1 MPRKL
6 SKALK
11 GEPQSESDDESA
23 VTSITHGYDSDSE
36 SEKMATHTPLGT
48 DEIVDRLPPY
58 FTISCVSAR
67 NSGKS
72 VLIQELIRKLI
83 KAKRVDMVLIMSG
96 SAGLNED
103 WTFLPSNL
111 VIPFS
116 TDVLDRIW
124 NKQKMTP
131 IDEREHVLVV
141 LDDCL
146 ATPEAFRNQ
155 RINAFYSLGRHL
167 TLSMA
172 ILSQHTTYLLSP
184 IIKANSDI
192 ILWSKLNR
200 QQLKGLWESTCNL
213 DWKAF
218 LNFSETLGGVDYNFL
233 LLDIYCKSNKPEEF
247 LTFVR
252 AEPPAKT
259 KKKPAKGK
267 EPPPDKTGAPK

>member
-1 MPRKL
+1 M
-6 SKALK
+6 K
-11 GEPQSESDDESA
+11 GEPQSESDNESA
-23 VTSITHGYDSDSE
+23 ITSISGSASASSE
-36 SEKMATHTPLGT
+36 EATMATHTPLGT

-72 VLIQELIRKLI
+72 VLIQELVRKLI
-83 KAKRVDMVLIMSG
+83 KAKRIDMVLIMSG

-116 TDVLDRIW
+116 TDTLDRIW
-124 NKQKMTP
+124 EKQKMTP
-131 IDEREHVLVV
+131 IDEREHILVV

-167 TLSMA
+167 TLSMF
-172 ILSQHTTYLLSP
+172 ILSQHTAYLLSP

-200 QQLKGLWESTCNL
+200 QQLKSLWESTTNL
-213 DWKAF
+213 EWKAF

-252 AEPPAKT
+252 AEPPKKT
-259 KKKPAKGK
+259 KAKKAIRR
-267 EPPPDKTGAPK
+267 EPPPDKLGAPK

>member
-1 MPRKL
+1 M
-6 SKALK
+6 
-11 GEPQSESDDESA
+11 SEDYDETSSMSSDESKEQKI
-23 VTSITHGYDSDSE
+23 STHS
-36 SEKMATHTPLGT
+36 PLGT
-48 DEIVDRLPPY
+48 DEIIDRLPPY

-72 VLIQELIRKLI
+72 VLIQELVRKLI

-103 WTFLPSNL
+103 WTFLPGNL

-116 TDVLDRIW
+116 TDTLDRIW

-131 IDEREHVLVV
+131 IDEREHILVV

-172 ILSQHTTYLLSP
+172 ILSQHTAYLLSP

-200 QQLKGLWESTCNL
+200 QQLKALWESTTNL
-213 DWKAF
+213 EWKAF

-233 LLDIYCKSNKPEEF
+233 LLDIFCKSNKPEEF

-252 AEPPAKT
+252 AEPPAK
-259 KKKPAKGK
+259 KKKNKVGKGK
-267 EPPPDKTGAPK
+267 EPPPDKLNAPK

>member
-6 SKALK
+6 SKALR
-11 GEPQSESDDESA
+11 GEPQSESDGESV
-23 VTSITHGYDSDSE
+23 VTSISGASSSSE
-36 SEKMATHTPLGT
+36 EPKMATHTPLGT

-72 VLIQELIRKLI
+72 VLIQELVRKLI

-116 TDVLDRIW
+116 TDILDRIW

-167 TLSMA
+167 TLSMM

-213 DWKAF
+213 EWKSF

-252 AEPPAKT
+252 AEPPKKE
-259 KKKPAKGK
+259 KKKAIRR
-267 EPPPDKTGAPK
+267 EPLPDKIGAPK

>member
-1 MPRKL
+1 MPKL
-6 SKALK
+6 SKKLNQ
-11 GEPQSESDDESA
+11 EPDTSSDTESQI
-23 VTSITHGYDSDSE
+23 TSISSGSSEAEITTHS
-36 SEKMATHTPLGT
+36 PLGSE
-48 DEIVDRLPPY
+48 EIVDRLPPY

-72 VLIQELIRKLI
+72 VLIQELVRKLI

-116 TDVLDRIW
+116 TDTLDRIW

-131 IDEREHVLVV
+131 IDEREHILVV

-167 TLSMA
+167 TLSMM
-172 ILSQHTTYLLSP
+172 ILSQHTAYLLSP

-200 QQLKGLWESTCNL
+200 QQLKSLWESTTNL
-213 DWKAF
+213 EWKAF

-233 LLDIYCKSNKPEEF
+233 LLDIYCKSNRPEEF

-259 KKKPAKGK
+259 KKNKVDGKGK
-267 EPPPDKTGAPK
+267 EPPPDARNAPK

>member
-1 MPRKL
+1 MDSP
-6 SKALK
+6 SSDTEPTMKA
-11 GEPQSESDDESA
+11 
-23 VTSITHGYDSDSE
+23 
-36 SEKMATHTPLGT
+36 HTPLGCE
-48 DEIVDRLPPY
+48 EIIERLPPY

-72 VLIQELIRKLI
+72 VLIQELVRKLI
-83 KAKRVDMVLIMSG
+83 KTKRVDMVVIMSG

-103 WTFLPSNL
+103 WTFLPQNL

-116 TDVLDRIW
+116 TDILDRIW
-124 NKQKMTP
+124 MKQKMTP
-131 IDEREHVLVV
+131 IDEREHILVV

-200 QQLKGLWESTCNL
+200 GQLKTLWESTTNL
-213 DWKAF
+213 EWRSF
-218 LNFSETLGGVDYNFL
+218 LRFSETLGGVDYNFL
-233 LLDIYCKSNKPEEF
+233 LLDIYCESNSPEEF

-252 AEPPAKT
+252 AEPPAKGR
-259 KKKPAKGK
+259 KKPN
-267 EPPPDKTGAPK
+267 PPDTPDAPK

>member
-1 MPRKL
+1 ME
-6 SKALK
+6 SASVSS
-11 GEPQSESDDESA
+11 GSSYEQEEPQ
-23 VTSITHGYDSDSE
+23 
-36 SEKMATHTPLGT
+36 MMTHTPLGT
-48 DEIVDRLPPY
+48 EEIIERLPPY

-72 VLIQELIRKLI
+72 VLIQELVKKLI

-103 WTFLPSNL
+103 WTFLPQNL
-111 VIPFS
+111 VINFS
-116 TDVLDRIW
+116 TDILDRIW
-124 NKQKMTP
+124 TKQQMTP
-131 IDEREHVLVV
+131 IDEREHILVV

-167 TLSMA
+167 TLSMM
-172 ILSQHTTYLLSP
+172 ILSQHTAYILSP

-200 QQLKGLWESTCNL
+200 QQLKSLWESTTNL
-213 DWKAF
+213 EWKSF
-218 LNFSETLGGVDYNFL
+218 LRFSETLGGVDYNFL
-233 LLDIYCKSNKPEEF
+233 LLDIFCKSNKPEEF

-252 AEPPAKT
+252 AEPPALG
-259 KKKPAKGK
+259 KKKKKGN
-267 EPPPDKTGAPK
+267 PPDAVGAPK

>member
-1 MPRKL
+1 MPKL
-6 SKALK
+6 SKRLN

-23 VTSITHGYDSDSE
+23 ITSISGSSSASE
-36 SEKMATHTPLGT
+36 PDAKMGHTPLGT
-48 DEIVDRLPPY
+48 EEIIDRLPPY

-72 VLIQELIRKLI
+72 VLIQELVRKLI

-111 VIPFS
+111 CIPFS
-116 TDVLDRIW
+116 TEILDRIW
-124 NKQKMTP
+124 EKQKMTP

-167 TLSMA
+167 TLSMM

-213 DWKAF
+213 EWKAF
-218 LNFSETLGGVDYNFL
+218 MNFSETLGGVDYNFL

-252 AEPPAKT
+252 AEPPKKE
-259 KKKPAKGK
+259 KKKAIRR
-267 EPPPDKTGAPK
+267 EPPPDKIGAPK

>member
-1 MPRKL
+1 MPHRK
-6 SKALK
+6 AP
-11 GEPQSESDDESA
+11 E
-23 VTSITHGYDSDSE
+23 SDSE
-36 SEKMATHTPLGT
+36 ESTSSRSLGSATSMVSDSDEKQSKKMAHHEPLGT
-48 DEIVDRLPPY
+48 EEIIERLPPY

-72 VLIQELIRKLI
+72 VLIQELVRKLI

-116 TDVLDRIW
+116 TDTLDRIW

-131 IDEREHVLVV
+131 IDEREHILVV

-172 ILSQHTTYLLSP
+172 ILSQHTAYLLSP

-200 QQLKGLWESTCNL
+200 QQLKALWESTTNL
-213 DWKAF
+213 NLKAF
-218 LNFSETLGGVDYNFL
+218 MNFSETLGGVDYNFL
-233 LLDIYCKSNKPEEF
+233 LLDIYCKSNQPEEF

-252 AEPPAKT
+252 AEPPKKE
-259 KKKPAKGK
+259 KKKSGKGK
-267 EPPPDKTGAPK
+267 EPPPDKVGAPK

>member
-1 MPRKL
+1 MD
-6 SKALK
+6 S
-11 GEPQSESDDESA
+11 
-23 VTSITHGYDSDSE
+23 VSITSSE
-36 SEKMATHTPLGT
+36 SERPEAKIKTHVPLGCE
-48 DEIVDRLPPY
+48 EIIERLPPY

-72 VLIQELIRKLI
+72 VLIQELVKKLI

-103 WTFLPSNL
+103 WTFLPQNL

-116 TDVLDRIW
+116 TEILDRIW
-124 NKQKMTP
+124 LKQKMTP
-131 IDEREHVLVV
+131 IDEREHILVV

-200 QQLKGLWESTCNL
+200 GQLKGLWESTTNL
-213 DWKAF
+213 EWKSF
-218 LNFSETLGGVDYNFL
+218 LRFSETLGGVDYNFL
-233 LLDIYCKSNKPEEF
+233 LLDIYCKSNSPEEF

-252 AEPPAKT
+252 AEPPAKER
-259 KKKPAKGK
+259 KKKGN
-267 EPPPDKTGAPK
+267 PPDALDAPK

>member
-1 MPRKL
+1 MD
-6 SKALK
+6 SVSSSDT
-11 GEPQSESDDESA
+11 EP
-23 VTSITHGYDSDSE
+23 TM
-36 SEKMATHTPLGT
+36 KTHTPLGCE
-48 DEIVDRLPPY
+48 EIIERLPPY

-72 VLIQELIRKLI
+72 VLIQELVKKLI
-83 KAKRVDMVLIMSG
+83 KTKRIDMVVVMSG
-96 SAGLNED
+96 SAGLNND
-103 WTFLPSNL
+103 WTFLPQNL

-116 TDVLDRIW
+116 TDILDRIW
-124 NKQKMTP
+124 MKQKMTP
-131 IDEREHVLVV
+131 IDEREHILVV

-200 QQLKGLWESTCNL
+200 GQLKSLWESTTNL
-213 DWKAF
+213 EWRSF
-218 LNFSETLGGVDYNFL
+218 LRFSETLGGVDYNFL
-233 LLDIYCKSNKPEEF
+233 LLDIYCKSNSPEEF

-252 AEPPAKT
+252 AEPPAKA
-259 KKKPAKGK
+259 KKPN
-267 EPPPDKTGAPK
+267 PPDALDAPK

>member
-1 MPRKL
+1 MPKL
-6 SKALK
+6 SKVMK
-11 GEPQSESDDESA
+11 GEPQSESDNESA
-23 VTSITHGYDSDSE
+23 ITSISGSASASSE
-36 SEKMATHTPLGT
+36 EATMATHTPLGT

-72 VLIQELIRKLI
+72 VLIQELVRKLI
-83 KAKRVDMVLIMSG
+83 KAKRIDMVLIMSG

-116 TDVLDRIW
+116 TDTLDRIW
-124 NKQKMTP
+124 EKQKMTP
-131 IDEREHVLVV
+131 IDEREHILVV

-167 TLSMA
+167 TLSMF
-172 ILSQHTTYLLSP
+172 ILSQHTAYLLSP

-200 QQLKGLWESTCNL
+200 QQLKSLWESTTNL
-213 DWKAF
+213 EWKAF

-252 AEPPAKT
+252 AEPPKKT
-259 KKKPAKGK
+259 KAKKAIRR
-267 EPPPDKTGAPK
+267 EPPPDKLGAPK

>member
-1 MPRKL
+1 MPKL
-6 SKALK
+6 SKKLA
-11 GEPQSESDDESA
+11 GEPQSESDNESQI
-23 VTSITHGYDSDSE
+23 TSISSGSSE
-36 SEKMATHTPLGT
+36 PKMTTHTPLGT
-48 DEIVDRLPPY
+48 EEIVDRLPPY

-72 VLIQELIRKLI
+72 VLIQELVRKLI

-116 TDVLDRIW
+116 TDTLDRIW

-131 IDEREHVLVV
+131 IDEREHILVV

-167 TLSMA
+167 TLSMM
-172 ILSQHTTYLLSP
+172 ILSQHTAYLLSP

-200 QQLKGLWESTCNL
+200 QQLKSLWESTTNL
-213 DWKAF
+213 EWKAF

-233 LLDIYCKSNKPEEF
+233 LLDIFCKSNKPDEF

-252 AEPPAKT
+252 AEPPAK
-259 KKKPAKGK
+259 KKKNKLDGKGK
-267 EPPPDKTGAPK
+267 EPPPDARNAPK

>member
-1 MPRKL
+1 MPKL

-11 GEPQSESDDESA
+11 GEPQSESDGESV
-23 VTSITHGYDSDSE
+23 VTSISGGSTSSE
-36 SEKMATHTPLGT
+36 ETKMANHTPLGT

-58 FTISCVSAR
+58 FTISTVSAR

-72 VLIQELIRKLI
+72 VLIQELVRKLI

-116 TDVLDRIW
+116 TEVLNRVW
-124 NKQKMTP
+124 EKQKMTP
-131 IDEREHVLVV
+131 IDEREHILVV

-167 TLSMA
+167 TLSMM

-213 DWKAF
+213 EWKSF

-252 AEPPAKT
+252 AEPPKKE
-259 KKKPAKGK
+259 KKKTIRR
-267 EPPPDKTGAPK
+267 EPPPDKIGAPK

>member
-1 MPRKL
+1 MPKL
-6 SKALK
+6 SKRLA
-11 GEPQSESDDESA
+11 GEPQSESDNESA
-23 VTSITHGYDSDSE
+23 ITSISGSSSVSE
-36 SEKMATHTPLGT
+36 EAKMANHTPLGT

-72 VLIQELIRKLI
+72 VIIQELVRKLI

-116 TDVLDRIW
+116 TDILDRVW

-131 IDEREHVLVV
+131 IDEREHILVV

-167 TLSMA
+167 TLSMF
-172 ILSQHTTYLLSP
+172 ILSQHTAYLLSP

-200 QQLKGLWESTCNL
+200 QQLKSLWESTTNL
-213 DWKAF
+213 EWKAF

-252 AEPPAKT
+252 AEPPKKE
-259 KKKPAKGK
+259 KKKVIRR
-267 EPPPDKTGAPK
+267 EPPPDKMGAPK

>member
-1 MPRKL
+1 MPKL
-6 SKALK
+6 SKVLK
-11 GEPQSESDDESA
+11 SEPQSESESDI
-23 VTSITHGYDSDSE
+23 TSISGSSSASNGSE
-36 SEKMATHTPLGT
+36 AKMTTHTPLGT

-72 VLIQELIRKLI
+72 VLIQELVRKLI

-116 TDVLDRIW
+116 TDILDRIW

-131 IDEREHVLVV
+131 IDEREHILVV

-167 TLSMA
+167 TLSMF
-172 ILSQHTTYLLSP
+172 ILSQHTAYLLSP

-200 QQLKGLWESTCNL
+200 QQLKSLWESTTNL
-213 DWKAF
+213 EWKAF

-233 LLDIYCKSNKPEEF
+233 LLDIFCKSNRPEEF

-252 AEPPAKT
+252 AEPPKKQS
-259 KKKPAKGK
+259 KKKSIRV
-267 EPPPDKTGAPK
+267 EPPPDKMGAPK